1 MSEKRI
7 PAIKPVGKPD
17 GIPKGNGYQTISTPG
32 FEHPNGNE
40 LWSDGQ
46 SGGKILNKPYG
57 K

>member
-17 GIPKGNGYQTISTPG
+17 GIPKGNGHQTISTPG

-46 SGGKILNKPYG
+46 DGGKILNKPYG